1 MLKRIFCNFKKIDF
15 TIWIVSCLT
24 ITFAFALSKFKNV
37 LSFIGSLI
45 GVTSLIFN
53 AKGNVVGQFLSVGF
67 AIFYGIVSATFKYWG
82 ETITYLC
89 MSLPVDIIAV
99 ISWLKHPYSKQEVK
113 VEPLNLKK
121 LLFAIFSAIIVT
133 TIMYFVLKK
142 FNTPNL
148 LFSTISVI
156 TSWFA
161 VVFVVMRSSY
171 YAVAYGLNDIVLIIL
186 WSLASVKDKGY
197 LPMVACFITF
207 LINDVYGFINWCKME
222 KRQNKK

>member
-67 AIFYGIVSATFKYWG
+67 AIFYGIVSATF
-82 ETITYLC
+82 LC